1 MTQKVTTIRQLMLN
15 FACVACCYST
25 ALGQDATTQKSIA
38 PRSVTLITADQW
50 QIPVTYFPSPKDRDS
65 PVVLLMHNRLSSRQ
79 VWKNG
84 FAERLQS
91 LGYAVISVDL
101 RKHGESRGPNAES
114 KAEKASDLKGRD
126 YKAMVAG
133 DLEAVKKF
141 IYEEHQ
147 KQNLNMRKMGIVAP
161 EMSAPLAVGF
171 AWRDWLKKPHNDGL
185 TLQTS
190 TPRGQ
195 DVRALALISPEY
207 QIKGFGS
214 CNGALK
220 MLRRREAGVAFL
232 TVWGENDRLDE
243 GDSQKFYDK
252 LIGGKNEPKRFYRK
266 TYGSDLRGTDLFSQ
280 QSDLQEQL
288 VAFLRIHLFE
298 LPDPW
303 INRQNKLFRDP
314 E

>member
-1 MTQKVTTIRQLMLN
+1 MTQKVATIRQLILS
-15 FACVACCYST
+15 FACIVCCYST
-25 ALGQDATTQKSIA
+25 TFGQGASEQKSVA
-38 PRSVTLITADQW
+38 ARSVMLNTVDQW
-50 QIPVTYFPSPKDRDS
+50 QIPITYFPSPKDRDS
-65 PVVLLMHNRLSSRQ
+65 PVVLLMHNRLSNRQ

-101 RKHGESRGPNAES
+101 RRHGESRGPNSEP
-114 KAEKASDLKGRD
+114 KAEKAGDFKARD

-141 IYEEHQ
+141 IFEEHQ

-161 EMSAPLAVGF
+161 EMSAALAVGF

-185 TLQTS
+185 NLRTS

-214 CNGALK
+214 CNSALK

-232 TVWGENDRLDE
+232 MVWGENDRLDE

-252 LIGGKNEPKRFYRK
+252 LIGAKNVPKRFYRK
-266 TYGSDLRGTDLFSQ
+266 TYSSDLRGTDLFSQ

-288 VAFLRIHLFE
+288 VAFLRIHVLE
-298 LPDPW
+298 LSDPW
-303 INRQNKLFRDP
+303 QNRQNKLFRDP